1 MMLALAVAASVE
13 IPSAGQS
20 TQPPPASPNFR
31 VVSDAGPRA
40 DIPCP
45 AGATAVTPGT
55 NIPSLVQQKA
65 GKTTFCLKAG
75 VHSITAAIIPKSG
88 DTFVGE
94 YGAILDGTGWTT
106 TDTSQAAFR
115 AHNEDIDDVT
125 IRNLV
130 IRNMPQRGIHAYYW
144 MSDRWTIEY
153 NEIASNQHGVAAP
166 NDSLVRNNYIHHNAV
181 GGYSAFRAADVLFEN
196 NNIAFNGTQKVVAA
210 TNAKFRGNFVHD
222 NSDAAIW
229 YDGDCTGGMVEGNT
243 VQDNAGDGIF
253 VEISSQ
259 VTVRNNA
266 LRRNAS
272 SGIFISTSKNIETY
286 NNTLEDNWRGIQ
298 YFLNCAVVGGGTSGW
313 DLANNTAHDNTI
325 KVGTTSGSFANSL
338 TYVSNCPPD
347 QVAPYLA
354 GSKNLKFVNNRYFVP
369 SMTTRYLVWGI
380 NTFKTW
386 SEWQALGNDPTGAYQ
401 GNGTYQ

>member
-1 MMLALAVAASVE
+1 MLALGVAMSVE
-13 IPSAGQS
+13 VPGAGQS
-20 TQPPPASPNFR
+20 AQPPAASSNSR
-31 VVSDAGPRA
+31 IVSDAGPRA
-40 DIPCP
+40 DIACP
-45 AGATAVTPGT
+45 AGAIAVTPGT
-55 NIPSLVQQKA
+55 DIPSLVQQKD
-65 GKTTFCLKAG
+65 GNTTFCLKAG
-75 VHSITAAIIPKSG
+75 VHSIAAAIMPKSG

-94 YGAILDGTGWTT
+94 YGAILDGSGWTT
-106 TDTSQAAFR
+106 TDATQGAFR
-115 AHNEDIDDVT
+115 AHNVDVDDVT

-130 IRNMPQRGIHAYYW
+130 IRRMPKRAIHAYYW
-144 MSDRWTIEY
+144 MSDRWTIEHNELAY
-153 NEIASNQHGVAAP
+153 NGSGVALP
-166 NDSLVRNNYIHHNAV
+166 NSSVARANYIHHST
-181 GGYSAFRAADVLFEN
+181 GEGYSAFRASDVLFEN

-210 TNAKFRGNFVHD
+210 TNATFRGNFVHD

-229 YDGDCTGGMVEGNT
+229 YDGDCTGGVVEGNT

-259 VTVRNNA
+259 VTVRNNT

-298 YFLNCAVVGGGTSGW
+298 YFLNCAVVGGGNNGW

-325 KVGTTSGSFANSL
+325 KLGTTSGSFENSL
-338 TYVSNCPPD
+338 TYTSSCPVE

-369 SMTTRYLVWGI
+369 STTARYLVWGI

-386 SEWQALGNDPTGAYQ
+386 SEWQALGNDKTGAYQ
-401 GNGTYQ
+401 GNNTYR